1 MVSCIKVYSLVP
13 DYVPTVKFI
22 NLFKKNSGVQSY
34 PPRWVTLNTRCWLW
48 TFSACVVL
56 SGSVICYPANDLS
69 SNVRPKDKDTI
80 WMVLFIEL
88 CFKTAV
94 LVQFTFTETLFY
106 HKKLVIFTL
115 LYRQR
120 IWMKCE
126 RNIETM
132 TYIDSRVIWL
142 PTWIHSV
149 WKNKLDIPCKSTIF
163 CKKKYGDR

>member
-13 DYVPTVKFI
+13 DYAPTVKFI

-48 TFSACVVL
+48 TLSACVVL

-106 HKKLVIFTL
+106 HKQLVIFHIVVPATHL
-115 LYRQR
+115 DEMWKKHRNNDIYRLTSHLVTNLNPFG
-120 IWMKCE
+120 MKQQ
-126 RNIETM
+126 TGHPM
-132 TYIDSRVIWL
+132 
-142 PTWIHSV
+142 
-149 WKNKLDIPCKSTIF
+149 
-163 CKKKYGDR
+163 

>member
-1 MVSCIKVYSLVP
+1 MVSYIKVYSLVP

-22 NLFKKNSGVQSY
+22 NLFKKNCGVQSY

-48 TFSACVVL
+48 MACVVL
-56 SGSVICYPANDLS
+56 IGSVICYPVNDLS

-94 LVQFTFTETLFY
+94 LVQFTFTKTLFY

-115 LYRQR
+115 LYLQC

-126 RNIETM
+126 INIETM

-149 WKNKLDIPCKSTIF
+149 WKTIF
-163 CKKKYGDR
+163 CKHFYGDR